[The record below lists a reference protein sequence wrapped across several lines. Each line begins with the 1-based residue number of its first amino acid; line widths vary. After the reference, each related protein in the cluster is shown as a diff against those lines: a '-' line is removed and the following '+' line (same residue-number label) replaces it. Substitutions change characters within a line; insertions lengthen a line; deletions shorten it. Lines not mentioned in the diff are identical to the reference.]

1 MAISSGQLTV
11 GTASV
16 AIDGVWQGP
25 SRITIQ
31 NLDNSDTVFIGNS
44 NVSTTNGLGLTKLE
58 MIQFDLGPL
67 EQLHAVSTKSN
78 HTISWLRQT
87 I

>member
-1 MAISSGQLTV
+1 MAISSGQITV

-16 AIDGVWQGP
+16 AIDGVWHNP

-31 NLDNSDTVFIGNS
+31 NLDNSDTCFIGNS
-44 NVSTTNGLGLTKLE
+44 NVSPTNGLGLTKLE
-58 MIQFDLGPL
+58 MIQFDLAPL
-67 EQLHAVSTKSN
+67 EQLHVVSTKSN
-78 HTISWLRQT
+78 HTIAWLRQT